1 MNFERTEDQMMLVDS
16 AQRMVKNDIQPIL
29 DASDPD
35 KPLSKADMLR
45 IFAIF
50 AREGLTAPRLPVE
63 AGGSGMAMLD
73 YGMVYEQLP
82 PVVAISLLSHE
93 VSTTRI
99 FAEST
104 KEQRERLLPDLIAG
118 RLICCT
124 GSTEPDT
131 GSDPRGIKT
140 RVDEKN
146 GKLVVNGRKMWI
158 TNGSIS
164 DLAVVT
170 CVSANTAGTKGAM
183 RRVAIERAQS
193 PYEARE
199 IPTIGL
205 RQGHLSELLFN
216 DCEVPTQNALGET
229 GDAARVL
236 TLTWNINRPLMGLSA
251 VYLAQRALDA
261 AIEYAGMR
269 KQFGRVIGST
279 QLVQERLADIATAVE
294 TSRLL
299 CYRALAE
306 SDRGGRSNGLSAMAK
321 RYATNACLEAV
332 SLAMGVHGA
341 MGISRE
347 LGLEQL
353 YRDAR
358 MLLVPDGTN
367 EILALMIGRELTG
380 LDAFRAPKT
389 T

>member
-1 MNFERTEDQMMLVDS
+1 MNFERTEDQALLVES
-16 AQRMVKNDIQPIL
+16 AQRMVSADIQPIL
-29 DASDPD
+29 DASDAD

-45 IFAIF
+45 IFSIF
-50 AREGLTAPRLPVE
+50 AREGLTAPRLPLE

-82 PVVAISLLSHE
+82 PVVAIALLSHE

-104 KEQRERLLPDLIAG
+104 AEQRERLLPDLIAG
-118 RLICCT
+118 RRICCT

-140 RVDEKN
+140 RVAEKA

-170 CVSANTAGTKGAM
+170 CVNAEEAGAKGAM
-183 RRVAIERAQS
+183 RRIAVERSKS
-193 PYEARE
+193 PYEALE

-205 RQGHLSELLFN
+205 RQGHLSELLFD
-216 DCEVPTQNALGET
+216 DCEVPKENALGET

-251 VYLAQRALDA
+251 VHLAQRALDA
-261 AIEYAGMR
+261 AIEYAGVR

-294 TSRLL
+294 TSRLI

-321 RYATNACLEAV
+321 RFATNACLEAV

-347 LGLEQL
+347 LRLEQL

-380 LDAFRAPKT
+380 LDAFRAPKAG
-389 T
+389 